1 MTALLVGLLLAQ
13 SGVTTT
19 GYLDSRTTTAAT
31 QRDGAAGLTQ
41 LVEGN
46 VQLKFD
52 AHERFKLYTDASLFW
67 QQAAYIHGGDRDL
80 PTFRPQVVL
89 AEAYVDAP
97 LQDHFRLLVGKK
109 RIVWGA
115 GLAFNPTDLLNPPK
129 DPTDPTFQRAGAW
142 LAQAEWAY
150 EKVAVSVVAAGA
162 VTRQYA
168 GLPTAL
174 IFYPEQETY
183 EQTRGWAAN
192 TRDDEAHVSVMARLY
207 LLLADTDVNLI
218 YGYTNLYNDAFKKKS
233 KVGFSLSRVFGN
245 LEVHAEGLF
254 YTGASRL
261 EANPDCVEA
270 PMACALRGETVA
282 SRPHLEAEWLNAK
295 VVAGGRYQFDDSS
308 FLSLEY
314 YFNGE
319 GLSEAKYRDLAY
331 LALSQP
337 LVAQQLLSGGA
348 DPGTPQKFAFEPFR
362 RHYAVL
368 QYQKPQI
375 ADDFTL
381 GLSALVGLED
391 LSAQVVPMVQWM
403 PKEWLQLT
411 LAAYVPIAGLTEEGV
426 AYGDETFG
434 QLTLSPQLTR
444 VMLQARAFF

>member
-1 MTALLVGLLLAQ
+1 MTSVLVGLLLAQ
-13 SGVTTT
+13 SVTTT

-31 QRDGAAGLTQ
+31 QRDGAAGLTE

-52 AHERFKLYTDASLFW
+52 AHERFKVSTDVSLFW
-67 QQAAYIHGGDRDL
+67 QQAGYIHGGDRDL
-80 PTFRPQVVL
+80 PAARPQVVV

-97 LQDHFRLLVGKK
+97 LQDHFRLLAGKK

-115 GLAFNPTDLLNPPK
+115 GLAFNPTDLINPPK
-129 DPTDPTFQRAGAW
+129 DPTDPTFQRSGAW

-150 EKVAVSVVAAGA
+150 EKVALSVVAAGA

-174 IFYPEQETY
+174 VFYPEQETY
-183 EQTRGWAAN
+183 EQARGWVPN
-192 TRDDEAHVSVMARLY
+192 TRDDEAHVAVMARLY

-233 KVGFSLSRVFGN
+233 KVGFSLSHVFGN

-254 YTGASRL
+254 YTGAARL
-261 EANPDCVEA
+261 QANPDCIEA
-270 PMACALRGETVA
+270 AMACVLRGDEVV
-282 SRPHLEAEWLNAK
+282 SRPHLDAEWLNAK

-308 FLSLEY
+308 FLSFEY

-319 GLSEAKYRDLAY
+319 GHNEARYRDLAT

-337 LVAQQLLSGGA
+337 LVAQQLLSGPL
-348 DPGTPQKFAFEPFR
+348 DPGLPQKFAFEPFR

-391 LSAQVVPMVQWM
+391 LSTQVVPMVQWM
-403 PKEWLQLT
+403 PKEWLQFT
-411 LAAYVPIAGLTEEGV
+411 LAAYLPIAGLPDEGV
-426 AYGDETFG
+426 EYGDETFG

-444 VMLQARAFF
+444 VMFQARAFF